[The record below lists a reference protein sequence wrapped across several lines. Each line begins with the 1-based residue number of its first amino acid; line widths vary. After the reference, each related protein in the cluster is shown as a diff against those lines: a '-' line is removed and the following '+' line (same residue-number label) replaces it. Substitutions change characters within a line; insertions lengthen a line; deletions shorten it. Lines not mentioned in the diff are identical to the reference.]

1 MKRFSLIL
9 IAALLPLHALAQ
21 SGSSSS
27 TPLPDACRMSV
38 ESVLSK
44 EHRLY
49 RRALYG
55 LSPAAEESPGAVH
68 YDVEGNA
75 WIKTDAGRWNTQAKG
90 FEGTTWSDALMD
102 KQVERDP
109 LAPDDKA
116 TFRRGIFSTRGVLT
130 SELVPPLTQSFR
142 ALQCRILS
150 VCEAMK
156 RSMTGEKPKD
166 GIFAIAIAGCR
177 ELPVPA
183 LTACKLPDTVAD
195 AATQA
200 SMFASCDSI
209 AESLLSRESE
219 LLTLSVT
226 YDAGYRSLLQFAGT
240 FDDFL
245 SVFRLDLLQPIRQS
259 LPLLQQLSRIPCFI
273 AQCNG

>member
-102 KQVERDP
+102 KQG
-109 LAPDDKA
+109 L
-116 TFRRGIFSTRGVLT
+116 F
-130 SELVPPLTQSFR
+130 
-142 ALQCRILS
+142 
-150 VCEAMK
+150 
-156 RSMTGEKPKD
+156 
-166 GIFAIAIAGCR
+166 GCW
-177 ELPVPA
+177 
-183 LTACKLPDTVAD
+183 D
-195 AATQA
+195 
-200 SMFASCDSI
+200 
-209 AESLLSRESE
+209 
-219 LLTLSVT
+219 
-226 YDAGYRSLLQFAGT
+226 
-240 FDDFL
+240 
-245 SVFRLDLLQPIRQS
+245 RL
-259 LPLLQQLSRIPCFI
+259 C
-273 AQCNG
+273 